1 MIIVCERCGK
11 KGTVDEHSY
20 SGKKVRLRC
29 PYCSQDFV
37 FAVPTNGNHSGEM
50 VTEPSA
56 EISAVGAVALPG
68 AAVDGVPDAVVLE
81 AKRIARLIVSEIKLY
96 NQEKIARAA
105 SAKEV
110 LDLLRND
117 LLRGKQHYD
126 SRIAARLPLGPD
138 YFMETVRE
146 ILLAGKT

>member
-11 KGTVDEHSY
+11 RGTVDEHSY

-29 PYCSQDFV
+29 PYCAHDFV
-37 FAVPTNGNHSGEM
+37 FAVPANGNHSGEM

-56 EISAVGAVALPG
+56 EISAVGAVTLPG
-68 AAVDGVPDAVVLE
+68 AVEGLPEAVVLE

-96 NQEKIARAA
+96 NQEKIARVAT
-105 SAKEV
+105 AKEV

-126 SRIAARLPLGPD
+126 SRIAAKLPLGPD
-138 YFMETVRE
+138 YFMETVKE